1 MGSIVGIVVVVIGI
15 LASVA
20 LHEVGHMLLLQ
31 LLPLHRLYT
40 VLRSLGTPKLFIE
53 LIELT
58 YRYIFVLEET
68 AEQWRST

>member
-1 MGSIVGIVVVVIGI
+1 
-15 LASVA
+15 
-20 LHEVGHMLLLQ
+20 MLLLQ

-68 AEQWRST
+68 AGQIRLAQMSRLVTKGA